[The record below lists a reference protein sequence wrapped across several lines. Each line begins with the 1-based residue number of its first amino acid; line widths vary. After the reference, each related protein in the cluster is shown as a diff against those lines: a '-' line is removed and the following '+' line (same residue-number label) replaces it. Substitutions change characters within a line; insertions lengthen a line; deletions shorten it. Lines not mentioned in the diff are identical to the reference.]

1 MILATRLILILCET
15 FFRVDLHDKKAEY
28 KIVANFASLPEHIES
43 FYDDMETPQEQFNI
57 GKFTTLVAF

>member
-28 KIVANFASLPEHIES
+28 KIVANFANLPDSIES

-57 GKFTTLVAF
+57 GKLTSLFVF